1 MTLVTG
7 AQRFFEHREWWAA
20 ENATGG
26 VPRQAA
32 KASDFSRRLEYPKLG
47 IA

>member
-7 AQRFFEHREWWAA
+7 AQRFFEHPEARAA

-26 VPRQAA
+26 ARGQAA

-47 IA
+47 IV